1 MFREFILLLQSL
13 FCSGG
18 YYTETQYEKA
28 INVQTSQLQSVY
40 QNATASYN
48 EANGTVTVTT
58 ANGSIIIINPEE
70 AN

>member
-28 INVQTSQLQSVY
+28 INVQTSQLQAVY
-40 QNATASYN
+40 QNASVSYN
-48 EANGTVTVTT
+48 EASKTVTLTT
-58 ANGSIIIINPEE
+58 ANGSIIVIDPSEN
-70 AN
+70 N